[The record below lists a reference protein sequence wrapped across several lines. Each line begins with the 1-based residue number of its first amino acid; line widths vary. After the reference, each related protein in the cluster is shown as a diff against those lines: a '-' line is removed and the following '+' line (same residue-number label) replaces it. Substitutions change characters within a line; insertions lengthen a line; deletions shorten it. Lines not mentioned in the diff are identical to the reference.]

1 VRVPRA
7 VLLFLGAWALAACS
21 GSSESPGS
29 ALCGSCG
36 SGLTCVDN
44 ADFPGGACTKSCE
57 TATCASG
64 SECIQL
70 STGQFCLPSCSS
82 GQSCP
87 TGLTCGP
94 GGTKGNVCSPPAS
107 MPAAAVTC
115 SAPTIVAGPTIGP
128 ANPPTGCQKPT
139 IASSYAPV
147 LPAIGQAIHMGVRN
161 VGEQLT
167 VQFPAG
173 TSGFSVISQGAAANP
188 YFQVQLASGAA
199 ANAPLPTPIGSP
211 NNAAFFTYPD
221 PGVNAP
227 SDRNILWSGP
237 LSPGFAAVT
246 FPNTTA
252 ALAQADA
259 GLPTGTWSF
268 TVSDLLRECGNFSDC
283 NDPHRGSTANVY
295 DITVLTRSGGIPA
308 KGALDVAIYLATTTG
323 LKASDAPTD
332 PDLNWV
338 VQRFAADMA
347 RGGICLQTV
356 TFYNLPTWA
365 ENRYA
370 VTTVGT
376 AAIVDPCSDYRQMF
390 TLAQPGNTVN
400 LFFVDQ
406 LDDSDGPPGSVTI
419 GFDGAIPAPTTTS
432 GTVAGGAV
440 ASMAD
445 LRMAGAACSGSFNL
459 NCGPDVIAETAAHES
474 GHTLGL
480 FHPSESDGS
489 SGDSFDGLVD
499 TPQCVCEVCASSS
512 TISNCLNNSGTS
524 SNFTQVEGD
533 VCHSGTQVCG
543 GADYLMFWQ
552 LTGFSAGNV
561 SPQEGQVMRMN
572 PVVRPL

>member
-1 VRVPRA
+1 MRVPRA
-7 VLLFLGAWALAACS
+7 VLLSFGAWALAACS
-21 GSSESPGS
+21 GTSENPGS
-29 ALCGSCG
+29 ALCGSCS

-44 ADFPGGACTKSCE
+44 ADFPGGACTKSCD
-57 TATCASG
+57 TGACASG

-70 STGQFCLPSCSS
+70 STGQFCLPSCAS

-107 MPAAAVTC
+107 APAVAVSC

-128 ANPPTGCQKPT
+128 ANPPPAGSCAKPIVPST
-139 IASSYAPV
+139 YAPV
-147 LPAIGQAIHMGVRN
+147 LPAIGSAIHLGLRN
-161 VGEQLT
+161 VGEQLA

-173 TSGFSVISQGAAANP
+173 TSGFSVISQGAATNIP
-188 YFQVQLASGAA
+188 QVLLASGAA
-199 ANAPLPTPIGSP
+199 ANAPLPTPIGAP
-211 NNAAFFTYPD
+211 GNASYFTYPD
-221 PGVNAP
+221 PGQQAP

-237 LSPGFAAVT
+237 LSPTTAAVT

-252 ALAQADA
+252 ALGQADA
-259 GLPTGTWSF
+259 GLPAGTWSF
-268 TVSDLLRECGNFSDC
+268 TVSDLLRECGSFSDC
-283 NDPHRGSTANVY
+283 NDPARGSTANQY

-308 KGALDVAIYLATTTG
+308 RGALDVAIYLVTTTG
-323 LKASDAPTD
+323 LKASDAPND
-332 PDLNWV
+332 PDLNRV

-356 TFYNLPTWA
+356 TVYNVPAWA
-365 ENRYA
+365 ETRYA

-376 AAIVDPCSDYRQMF
+376 AEVIDPCSDYRQLF
-390 TLAQPGNTVN
+390 TLAQAGNAVN

-406 LDDSDGPPGSVTI
+406 IDDSDGPPGTQTI

-432 GTVAGGAV
+432 GTVAGGAI

-445 LRMAGAACSGSFNL
+445 LRSGGCGSSFSL
-459 NCGPDVIAETAAHES
+459 SCGPDVIAETSAHES
-474 GHTLGL
+474 GHSLGL

-489 SGDSFDGLVD
+489 SGDAFDGLVD

-512 TISNCLNNSGTS
+512 AISNCLENNGTA
-524 SNFTQVEGD
+524 SNFTQVEGA
-533 VCHSGTQVCG
+533 VCATGTQVCG

-552 LTGFSAGNV
+552 LSSFSKGNV

-572 PVVRPL
+572 PAVRPL